1 MTSSYGIGQ
10 EAEQELA
17 GILGERGYT
26 VIPISAFTNNTGK
39 GIKAPMIVVGGEYS
53 VSPDLLA
60 MKDGR
65 SFLFRRIFTNGI
77 AGFMASIGPMPMT
90 TGKRRNR
97 PDTRFLF
104 ACWRTKVQ
112 LPQISTLNGMIGLP
126 TNTRN
131 RISRDQGNGCGSRWI
146 ERWNAGHISP
156 ETQR

>member
-17 GILGERGYT
+17 RILGERGYT

-65 SFLFRRIFTNGI
+65 SL
-77 AGFMASIGPMPMT
+77 
-90 TGKRRNR
+90 
-97 PDTRFLF
+97 
-104 ACWRTKVQ
+104 
-112 LPQISTLNGMIGLP
+112 
-126 TNTRN
+126 
-131 RISRDQGNGCGSRWI
+131 WI
-146 ERWNAGHISP
+146 EVKRKSVPAYFYKWH
-156 ETQR
+156 